1 MEKVVII
8 GSGCAG
14 LTAAI
19 YTARAGLE
27 PLVLV
32 GAEQGGQLSLTT
44 DVENFPGF
52 PQGIMGPE
60 VMEHFEEQASRFGA
74 RLIFETAVGATLIP
88 GGPQNLDLASGK
100 KLACEALIIATGAR
114 PQWLGLKSEEA
125 LKNKGVSACATCDGA
140 LYRNVPVAVVGGG
153 DTAVEE
159 ALFLTRFAS
168 KVTLIHRRDAL
179 RASQIMQARA
189 MANEKLE
196 IAWDSVVE
204 DVLDVDK
211 GEVTGVVLK
220 HVKTGANRVLEC
232 AAVFVAI
239 GHTPNTEPFKGHVE
253 MDGNGYIV
261 MPQPERSFTSVAGVF
276 VAGDCADHIYR
287 QAVTAAGMGCRAA
300 IDCER
305 WLAEKDSHR

>member
-19 YTARAGLE
+19 YTSRANLN

-32 GAEQGGQLSLTT
+32 GADQGGQLALTT

-52 PQGIMGPE
+52 PEGIMGAE
-60 VMEHFEEQASRFGA
+60 VMDFFDQQAKRFGA
-74 RLIFETAVGATLIP
+74 RLEYKTVLETDIVP
-88 GGPQNLDLASGK
+88 GGPQRLTLDDGSS
-100 KLACEALIIATGAR
+100 LACEALIIATGAR
-114 PQWLGLKSEEA
+114 PRWLGLPSEEA

-140 LYRNVPVAVVGGG
+140 LYRDVPVAVVGGG
-153 DTAVEE
+153 DTALEE

-168 KVTLIHRRDAL
+168 QVTLIHRRDEL
-179 RASQIMQARA
+179 RGSKIMQQRVFD
-189 MANEKLE
+189 NKKITIL
-196 IAWDSVVE
+196 WDSVVDKVLGE
-204 DVLDVDK
+204 DED
-211 GEVTGVVLK
+211 GVTGLT
-220 HVKTGANRVLEC
+220 VKNTQTGELSTLTC

-239 GHTPNTEPFKGHVE
+239 GHIPNTDPFKGQLD
-253 MDGNGYIV
+253 MDDAGYIIT
-261 MPQPERSFTSVAGVF
+261 PDGGRSLTSVEGVF
-276 VAGDCADHIYR
+276 VAGDCADHVYR

-305 WLAEKDSHR
+305 WLAGKE